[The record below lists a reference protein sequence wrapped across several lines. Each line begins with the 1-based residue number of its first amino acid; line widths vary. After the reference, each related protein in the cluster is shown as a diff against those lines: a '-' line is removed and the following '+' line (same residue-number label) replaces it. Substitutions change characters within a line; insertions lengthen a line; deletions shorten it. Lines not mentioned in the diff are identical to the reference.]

1 MKSKTSTRKS
11 TQRKNSGSENSP
23 PEKEAYVRRARRIE
37 GQVQAISRMIEEERY
52 CVDILMQ
59 VRAAR
64 SALKSLSIELLESH
78 TNQCVREAFE
88 SNNGEKTIQE
98 LLEVFKTYS

>member
-1 MKSKTSTRKS
+1 MKTKSSTKKSSQRKS
-11 TQRKNSGSENSP
+11 SGTESP

-37 GQVQAISRMIEEERY
+37 GQIQAISRMIEEERN

>member
-1 MKSKTSTRKS
+1 MKSKTTKKS
-11 TQRKNSGSENSP
+11 QSKKSLAPEGA

-78 TNQCVREAFE
+78 TNHCVREAFQY
-88 SNNGEKTIQE
+88 NNGEKTIQE

>member
-1 MKSKTSTRKS
+1 MKAKATPKRARKTA
-11 TQRKNSGSENSP
+11 EP
-23 PEKEAYVRRARRIE
+23 PAEKEAYVRRARRIE
-37 GQVQAISRMIEEERY
+37 GQVQAISRMIDEERY

-59 VRAAR
+59 IRAAR

-78 TNQCVREAFE
+78 TNHCVREAFQ

>member
-1 MKSKTSTRKS
+1 MKGKPSAKKNQSRKS
-11 TQRKNSGSENSP
+11 PGSEP
-23 PEKEAYVRRARRIE
+23 PADKEAYVRRARRIE
-37 GQVQAISRMIEEERY
+37 GQVQAISRMIEDERY

-59 VRAAR
+59 IRAAR
-64 SALKSLSIELLESH
+64 SALKSLSIELLENH
-78 TNQCVREAFE
+78 TNHCVREAFQ

>member
-1 MKSKTSTRKS
+1 MKAKPSTKKAS
-11 TQRKNSGSENSP
+11 QRKGNGTEPP

-59 VRAAR
+59 IRAAR

-78 TNQCVREAFE
+78 TNHCVREAFE